1 MEVELPGTS
10 EGHGPAFA
18 AVLAAARRM
27 LELGLTVGTGGN
39 VSARLD
45 GGHVVIT
52 PSALPYQEMRAEDLA
67 VLNLSGEQVSGPH
80 PASSERLLHL
90 ACYQAFA
97 EIGAVVHSH
106 PPYAAMYACAR
117 KPIPAVLDEAVIF
130 AGGEIPVAGYAM
142 SGSAG
147 VGQHAVAVLG
157 QVGSALLAN
166 HGLVTIAADPGQ
178 ALHQAAIVEH
188 CAQVAWG
195 VQALGGHVP
204 LPAEALESFAALYRR
219 SRANPR

>member
-1 MEVELPGTS
+1 LLPGTP
-10 EGHGPAFA
+10 EGRSPAFA
-18 AVLAAARRM
+18 AVLAAANGM
-27 LELGLTVGTGGN
+27 LELGLTVGTSGN

-45 GGHVVIT
+45 DGHIVIT
-52 PSALPYQEMRAEDLA
+52 PSALPYPEMTAEDLA
-67 VLNLSGEQVSGPH
+67 VLTLGGEQVGGPR

-90 ACYQAFA
+90 ACYRAFA
-97 EIGAVVHSH
+97 EIGAVLHSH

-130 AGGEIPVAGYAM
+130 VGGEIPVAGYAM

-147 VGQHAVAVLG
+147 VGQSAVAVLG
-157 QVGSALLAN
+157 QAGSALLAN
-166 HGLVTIAADPGQ
+166 HGLVTVAADPGQ

-204 LPAEALESFAALYRR
+204 LPADALESFAAVYRR
-219 SRANPR
+219 SRADPR